1 MIRPSLFF
9 WFAVL
14 PQTILQTCKPDGQ
27 PMESVWRGWRLRGVL
42 RGKLGVRNPS
52 LHGSRFFSGAGE
64 QKKHKIDT
72 QNGRK
77 KSCDKRQ
84 TTNFQPSFSA
94 IYRLTLDE
102 TMLCW
107 PYVRLYW
114 TYLGP
119 PLPVCC
125 PRSALCEPY
134 VDPMLAHVGPM
145 LA

>member
-1 MIRPSLFF
+1 MSRPKHVARNLYIELRAIFAGICGVFFASSLPTMAHF
-9 WFAVL
+9 WAR
-14 PQTILQTCKPDGQ
+14 TELQ
-27 PMESVWRGWRLRGVL
+27 
-42 RGKLGVRNPS
+42 
-52 LHGSRFFSGAGE
+52 SRTRASFPLVVAE
-64 QKKHKIDT
+64 KKKNHKIDT

-134 VDPMLAHVGPM
+134 VGPCRPYVG
-145 LA
+145 LT